1 MVDINKS
8 IEMLQDDDVSVRK
21 EALKNLDGVKDESII
36 EPLIE
41 ACKDEKSVIRFA
53 AADILGEIGDSA
65 VDKLIENFVKESGS
79 NKRFIAFALK
89 RTNNPKSI
97 DYFADAVSDEDFGV
111 RKIAIRALGE
121 LNAADK
127 LDIIAKGLEDED
139 WGVRSETVQALGDL
153 ATEESVALIK
163 EARRKEK
170 DDRFK
175 KSCNK
180 SIKKAEKIMKGGKRK
195 IASRAQQM
203 SQIKEIEQVDIEAAI
218 KAYEVHVK
226 EKSEKDAPYKRLA
239 ILYRKQNDY
248 DNEVRILKTAIDILS
263 GVNPKKAEWFE
274 KRLSKMS

>member
-1 MVDINKS
+1 MVAIDEA
-8 IEMLQDDDVSVRK
+8 IEMLQNDDVSIRK
-21 EALKNLDGVKDESII
+21 EALKSLEGVTDESII

-65 VDKLIENFVKESGS
+65 VDKLIDNFVKESGS

-97 DYFADAVSDEDFGV
+97 EYFADAISDEDFGV
-111 RKIAIRALGE
+111 RKIAVRALGE

-127 LDIIAKGLEDED
+127 LDIIAKGLDDED

-153 ATEESVALIK
+153 ATNESINLIK

-195 IASRAQQM
+195 PASRAQQM
-203 SQIKEIEQVDIEAAI
+203 SQIKEMESVDIGAAI

-248 DNEVRILKTAIDILS
+248 DNELRILKTAIEVLS
-263 GVNPKKAEWFE
+263 EAKPGKEAWFK
-274 KRLSKMS
+274 KRLAKMS